1 MKYGPIGITNAEL
14 APVKEMFQFS
24 KGVKPYQSTQY
35 LRAVLL
41 SIFVNLKLSSILQ
54 QIKLS
59 EIEVSNGNFQ
69 GTGNFQHQFYSCR
82 LEGGFSEIR
91 SHSYI
96 HLFSQ
101 EYVRS
106 YMSTDSYCW
115 LLDAY
120 TYTVCMQFKHIQL
133 NAYTN
138 EMFSQPAVRFDPVLV
153 KPERPHISKPCVHA
167 GSVCLS
173 LHFVQ

>member
-1 MKYGPIGITNAEL
+1 MKYGPTGITNAEL

-59 EIEVSNGNFQ
+59 EIEVTVIFKVLATFSTNSTAVVWKVDFLKSGHIAISTYSARNMFVATCQLTANAGFQ
-69 GTGNFQHQFYSCR
+69 
-82 LEGGFSEIR
+82 I
-91 SHSYI
+91 
-96 HLFSQ
+96 
-101 EYVRS
+101 
-106 YMSTDSYCW
+106 
-115 LLDAY
+115 
-120 TYTVCMQFKHIQL
+120 CMQFKHIQL